1 MNTPA
6 ALIANMHRPAR
17 VAMAPWFGYAV
28 VWLAMGNAVLRPS
41 AEVPV
46 TPFYVLAPLVIA
58 LLATSLRW
66 FRTWLLVFIGIACYG
81 LIVGKL
87 FGVPWGMQF
96 AQLAKYLQLLC
107 FFGLLKWL
115 HEVDPEAGKRLT
127 KVAMGLTL
135 LVFMIALW
143 QALTGLEIPTVVN
156 EESSLWLNTVF
167 FTPNDVAL
175 FLGGVLC
182 IVLASDASL
191 ISKAVVLALV
201 TSLNLRNDAKAAL
214 IATALML
221 AMLVILRACAP
232 LRLRPW
238 VGLIALAGLVT
249 LVLLYLGEDTVEIGD
264 TETNLLALIIEPV
277 QRIVNLEAY
286 ELRGSIFDRAD
297 ALIYGLQAFKST
309 AYLGLGPGG
318 SVYALSLPQYE
329 LVTAQSLHNALA
341 EMAIEFG
348 PAAVLVGIFVLAPL
362 LRGLAA
368 KRPSTADRGRLLL
381 IAASPLL
388 SVSQSSGFISNYAFW
403 LTAFLIWWPI
413 REPRRGRKS

>member
-1 MNTPA
+1 MSMDA
-6 ALIANMHRPAR
+6 ALASRMHPPAR
-17 VAMAPWFGYAV
+17 SAMSPWFGYAV

-46 TPFYVLAPLVIA
+46 TPFYVLAPLVIV
-58 LLATSLRW
+58 LLAMSSRW
-66 FRTWLLVFIGIACYG
+66 FRGWLLAFTGIAIYG
-81 LIVGKL
+81 LIVGKV

-107 FFGLLKWL
+107 FFGLLRWL
-115 HEVDPEAGKRLT
+115 HEVDPEAGKRFV
-127 KVAMGLTL
+127 KVVMGLTL
-135 LVFMIALW
+135 LVFVVALW

-156 EESSLWLNTVF
+156 EESALWLNTIF

-182 IVLASDASL
+182 IVLASGAAL
-191 ISKAVVLALV
+191 TTKALVLALI
-201 TSLNLRNDAKAAL
+201 TTLNLRNDAKAVL

-221 AMLVILRACAP
+221 ATLVILRACAL

-238 VGLIALAGLVT
+238 VGLTALASLAT
-249 LVLLYLGEDTVEIGD
+249 LVLLYLGEAEVEVGD
-264 TETNLLALIIEPV
+264 TEFNLLALIIEPV

-297 ALIYGLQAFKST
+297 ALIYGLQALKST
-309 AYLGLGPGG
+309 AYFGLGPAG

-329 LVTAQSLHNALA
+329 LVTAKSLHNALA
-341 EMAIEFG
+341 EMVIEFG
-348 PAAVLVGIFVLAPL
+348 PAALLVGVFLLSPV
-362 LRGLAA
+362 LRGLTA
-368 KRPSTADRGRLLL
+368 KRQSSMDRGRLLL
-381 IAASPLL
+381 FAASPLL

-413 REPRRGRKS
+413 HEPRHRRRR

>member
-1 MNTPA
+1 MNMPA
-6 ALIANMHRPAR
+6 ALVANMRRPAR
-17 VAMAPWFGYAV
+17 MAMAPWFGYAV

-46 TPFYVLAPLVIA
+46 TPFYVLAPLVIV
-58 LLATSLRW
+58 LLASSLRW
-66 FRTWLLVFIGIACYG
+66 FRNWLLVFVGIACYG

-115 HEVDPEAGKRLT
+115 HEVDPEASKRLT

-135 LVFMIALW
+135 LVFMTALW

-201 TSLNLRNDAKAAL
+201 TSLNLRNDAKAVL
-214 IATALML
+214 IATVLML
-221 AMLVILRACAP
+221 AMLVILRACAL

-238 VGLIALAGLVT
+238 VGLSALAGLVT
-249 LVLLYLGEDTVEIGD
+249 LVLLYLGEDAVEIGD
-264 TETNLLALIIEPV
+264 TEINLLALIIEPV
-277 QRIVNLEAY
+277 QRIINLEAY

-309 AYLGLGPGG
+309 GYLGLGPAG
-318 SVYALSLPQYE
+318 SVFALSLPQYE

-341 EMAIEFG
+341 EVAIEFG
-348 PAAVLVGIFVLAPL
+348 PAALMVGLFVLAPL

-368 KRPSTADRGRLLL
+368 KRPSAADRGRLLL

-413 REPRRGRKS
+413 REPRPGRKS